1 MVGCKGVIGFLAK
14 IPSTILATRSQVTY
28 HAGVMAK
35 KKVRK
40 IDQFGAPTLQA
51 GIALEGYGVLKES
64 EAARIER
71 DRVMAAWLTA
81 YREGG
86 WAHAESVTGVEVG
99 RVQGW
104 LILIPS
110 FRAAFNEAQQATA
123 DRLERIADSIASGE
137 AAATPAQVQML
148 QFRLRGLRPETYRER
163 ASVQVDQRTTLGVD
177 GDGSR
182 ARLLLAE
189 WGGTAAASPA
199 PPAMLD
205 GGGIAR
211 AALDLARRREAA
223 DGDGAG

>member
-1 MVGCKGVIGFLAK
+1 MVGCKKVVGFFDE
-14 IPSTILATRSQVTY
+14 IPSTILANRSQVTY

-40 IDQFGAPTLQA
+40 PDQFGPPTLQA
-51 GIALEGYGVLKES
+51 GVALEGYGVLRES

-71 DRVMAAWLTA
+71 DRVMADWLVA

-86 WAHAESVTGVEVG
+86 WSHAEAETGVEVG

-104 LILIPS
+104 LTLIPS

-123 DRLERIADSIASGE
+123 DRLERVADAIASGE

-148 QFRLRGLRPETYRER
+148 QFRLRGLRPDTYRER
-163 ASVQVDQRTTLGVD
+163 ASVQVDQRTTLGVE

-199 PPAMLD
+199 PPAAID